1 MAELDTK
8 TREALDRLLEIASHD
23 TGQSRRCA
31 DFLLSWWNAESCGG
45 FDPTDL
51 WAVDLQI
58 RQDIVRLVCFIGV
71 APHYPDA
78 LGYGSQFESLVE
90 QWRPELCRPRPH

>member
-1 MAELDTK
+1 MPEMDTD
-8 TREALDRLLEIASHD
+8 TRAALDRLLEIASRD

-51 WAVDLQI
+51 WGVDLQI
-58 RQDIVRLVCFIGV
+58 KRDMVRMLSFI
-71 APHYPDA
+71 ALNPHYPDA
-78 LGYGSQFESLVE
+78 LGYRAEFEALVE
-90 QWRPELCRPRPH
+90 QWRPDLCQPKPH

>member
-1 MAELDTK
+1 MTELDPQ
-8 TREALDRLLEIASHD
+8 TRAALDRLLEVASHD

-51 WAVDLQI
+51 WSVDLQI
-58 RQDIVRLVCFIGV
+58 KRDMVRMLSFI
-71 APHYPDA
+71 ALNPYYPDA
-78 LGYGSQFESLVE
+78 LGFRTEFEALVE
-90 QWRPELCRPRPH
+90 QWRPQLCQPKPH